1 VWKWTVTI
9 HAILVFFWQAEN
21 VDWLPLDEQERL
33 LDEEE
38 EEKESNPALAKP
50 SNNNMTIMLPD
61 MEDFER
67 MAKTS
72 STPFTGGL
80 QQLCFRVLDLVDSG
94 ISYLRWICLH
104 Y

>member
-1 VWKWTVTI
+1 
-9 HAILVFFWQAEN
+9 LQAEN

-38 EEKESNPALAKP
+38 EKESNPALAKP
-50 SNNNMTIMLPD
+50 SNNMTIMLPD

-80 QQLCFRVLDLVDSG
+80 LELCFRVLDHVDSG
-94 ISYLRWICLH
+94 IS
-104 Y
+104 